1 LKFDLAGVHPSDL
14 EVAIRGRTLSI
25 TGVRRDWAA
34 AECRHAYSMEI
45 NYNRFSRTIELP
57 SDLQETEISTQYR
70 DGMLLVR
77 LITERGKT

>member
-1 LKFDLAGVHPSDL
+1 VQPSDV
-14 EVAIRGRTLSI
+14 EVAVRGRTLI
-25 TGVRRDWAA
+25 VTGVRRDWAA
-34 AECRHAYSMEI
+34 VECRNAWSMEI

-77 LITERGKT
+77 LRTERGEQ